1 MTQQWVTEYHLTS
14 CLLSTAMTVNGE
26 PPETLMLNAS
36 TECGSSGSLG
46 RNNEKDICTLV
57 LKMGLVI
64 VLAPHIRQ
72 TWSYLKV
79 NKIRPTNNLKAKY
92 LWGCPGFSSSLLFNV
107 PVRLNEV
114 IDRRP
119 LLVEVHSSCSVSIL
133 SHPAEICIVDC
144 HTAPLI
150 SQKEASSLSKC
161 KNLFLLLW
169 VVGKGDY
176 AEVPHVMLAQ
186 DKRTWVMYSGVLS
199 FCIIRC
205 HSVWQHSPCIQ
216 GSLSTSVSYLIQEV
230 IMNHLVFFTFAQSAL
245 DYLHMSGGCGT

>member
-1 MTQQWVTEYHLTS
+1 M
-14 CLLSTAMTVNGE
+14 C
-26 PPETLMLNAS
+26 
-36 TECGSSGSLG
+36 
-46 RNNEKDICTLV
+46 
-57 LKMGLVI
+57 LVI

-79 NKIRPTNNLKAKY
+79 NKIRPTNKLKAKY

-107 PVRLNEV
+107 PVGLNEV

-144 HTAPLI
+144 HTAPHI
-150 SQKEASSLSKC
+150 SQKEASSLNKC

-186 DKRTWVMYSGVLS
+186 DKRTWVMYSGWSTLTLHYQV
-199 FCIIRC
+199 
-205 HSVWQHSPCIQ
+205 
-216 GSLSTSVSYLIQEV
+216 SLSLATFTLYPRLV
-230 IMNHLVFFTFAQSAL
+230 IYFCVISHSRGNNEPPGVFHVCTKCTWL
-245 DYLHMSGGCGT
+245 LTHVWGLWHIMSKE